1 MSMIMYGTEQ
11 TTGKKGTTNHLP
23 SARLRIWERSP
34 VQPQPRVE
42 GNTLNLPICKQCRQ
56 VMTIAR
62 VEPDWLRDDGSE
74 IQTFECPACE
84 SVLTRTVS
92 RRDHGR

>member
-1 MSMIMYGTEQ
+1 MSVIMYGTEQ
-11 TTGKKGTTNHLP
+11 TTGKKATESSPIGAFAH
-23 SARLRIWERSP
+23 RERSP
-34 VQPQPRVE
+34 VKPQPRVE